1 MPSPPAFPPPGSLR
15 AKLMKVVTGMDA
27 MLYRVSG
34 GRIRNKMEN
43 LPVLLLQ
50 NTGRKSGTVHT
61 APLLYLPDGDDI
73 VIVASRGGSDATPA
87 WWLNLQAKPRT
98 TVEIKGKKHEV
109 VARKA
114 TDEERA
120 RLWPL
125 LVAGYHHY
133 DVYQSRTQRVIP
145 VIILSP
151 A

>member
-1 MPSPPAFPPPGSLR
+1 MNL
-15 AKLMKVVTGMDA
+15 VTGMDA

-34 GRIRNKMEN
+34 GRIRNRMEK

-61 APLLYLPDGDDI
+61 APLLFLEDGDDL

-87 WWLNLQAKPRT
+87 WWLNLQANPET
-98 TVEIKGKKHEV
+98 TVEIKGKRREV

-114 TDEERA
+114 TDEERT

-133 DVYQSRTQRVIP
+133 EVYQQRTERKIP